1 MASPQKEEG
10 FTPIANELFEA
21 FYRCKLLEYER
32 CVVMCIWRKTYGWQK
47 KEDWMSNSQILEE
60 TGIALPNIT
69 RTIKSLVSKKI
80 LTRNGKKVGVNKNYE
95 EWEVEWRKLSHQITK
110 VISPDN
116 KKLSHQIPTK
126 ERKKLL
132 KEIGE
137 TSSPELKDKNIDMSG
152 FNKYSDEYEEGSIDL
167 DGDGEIKEEKKK
179 SKAKYPNAPTIRKI
193 FQEVLGLSP
202 FSWKTNKT
210 ELIACENLYTE
221 RTPEK
226 VRNALEFYKENQEDK
241 FCPQITQPSDLDRK
255 WTKLGAYK
263 LSKD

>member
-1 MASPQKEEG
+1 MVSPQIDDGYTK
-10 FTPIANELFEA
+10 IANELLDAICALHLSGSEWSF
-21 FYRCKLLEYER
+21 
-32 CVVMCIWRKTYGWQK
+32 VHSIIRKTYGYNK
-47 KEDWMSNSQILEE
+47 KEDWVTNSQIVVM
-60 TGIALPNIT
+60 TGLCKERVSEAK
-69 RTIKSLVSKKI
+69 KSLIEKNVVTEKRNKI
-80 LTRNGKKVGVNKNYE
+80 SIQKDYTKWIKLRKNVTVVTEKRNKELRKNVN
-95 EWEVEWRKLSHQITK
+95 TK
-110 VISPDN
+110 DN
-116 KKLSHQIPTK
+116 KDNIQKTL
-126 ERKKLL
+126 
-132 KEIGE
+132 GE

-152 FNKYSDEYEEGSIDL
+152 FNRIGEGSDEESTIDF
-167 DGDGEIKEEKKK
+167 DGDGSVKEEKKK

>member
-1 MASPQKEEG
+1 MNYSQQLFYKQ
-10 FTPIANELFEA
+10 NEVKNHLQRFG
-21 FYRCKLLEYER
+21 KI
-32 CVVMCIWRKTYGWQK
+32 CVKSTNRF
-47 KEDWMSNSQILEE
+47 SQI
-60 TGIALPNIT
+60 
-69 RTIKSLVSKKI
+69 SV
-80 LTRNGKKVGVNKNYE
+80 VNWDYYQHLFKNTTS
-95 EWEVEWRKLSHQITK
+95 RRPADDQQTTTNNN
-110 VISPDN
+110 DN
-116 KKLSHQIPTK
+116 NDNNVL
-126 ERKKLL
+126 
-132 KEIGE
+132 GE

-152 FNKYSDEYEEGSIDL
+152 FNRIGEGSDEESTIDF
-167 DGDGEIKEEKKK
+167 DGDGSVKEEKKK
-179 SKAKYPNAPTIRKI
+179 SKAKYPNAPTICKI